1 MRQKQLP
8 GAPLCDFR
16 LTLDITSSESNL
28 SLKSHVSKWM
38 LLKPKNTTKQSPQT
52 PESEVIS
59 LQTSRSQTGLKEKN
73 NFKRAQDVYQAK
85 LMGKPSLF

>member
-1 MRQKQLP
+1 MLP
-8 GAPLCDFR
+8 
-16 LTLDITSSESNL
+16 
-28 SLKSHVSKWM
+28 
-38 LLKPKNTTKQSPQT
+38 KPKNTTKQSPQT